1 MTSQKAFFLLIVS
14 IISLNIRVYGQGNE
28 QKKFAFYDSKDTV
41 VLQKNEYAIKHN
53 AFGFN
58 LTVINKDKQKKIS
71 ALDKPNINFTVKGAE
86 ATAVGLFVLSA
97 AMPMG
102 HDYFF
107 PLNGNNGVFFIK
119 SNSIEFTRIP
129 KPDWKK
135 EREEL
140 IFKDAPFKQCHA
152 STLVE
157 TTPGVIMVAWFGG
170 SYEGSKDVKIW
181 MSRLEKG
188 KWLAPWVAAEGEMKD
203 TVAVPLWNPVLFKS
217 NSGKLFLFYKA
228 GPNPREWWG
237 MMKTSDDNG
246 RSWSAT
252 SRLPDGILGP
262 IKNKPVQLKDGSILS
277 PSSTETNEKWQAHI
291 ERSTDDGT
299 NWELIPVDHGSALD
313 VIQPSIL
320 FYEGG
325 KRLQMLCRS
334 KQRTVVESWS
344 ADNGKSWSALS
355 KTSLL
360 NPNSGTDAL
369 TLKNG
374 TQLIVYNPDV
384 PGKDWFN
391 GRFKLN
397 VAMSRDGKTWTD
409 IAILENGDA
418 KKEYSY
424 PAIIQTKDGKVHITY
439 TFDRKNIKHVV
450 LSNTK

>member
-1 MTSQKAFFLLIVS
+1 MKKIKILFCIIIWFVSTS
-14 IISLNIRVYGQGNE
+14 YGQ
-28 QKKFAFYDSKDTV
+28 
-41 VLQKNEYAIKHN
+41 
-53 AFGFN
+53 
-58 LTVINKDKQKKIS
+58 
-71 ALDKPNINFTVKGAE
+71 PN
-86 ATAVGLFVLSA
+86 
-97 AMPMG
+97 
-102 HDYFF
+102 
-107 PLNGNNGVFFIK
+107 
-119 SNSIEFTRIP
+119 
-129 KPDWKK
+129 WKK
-135 EREEL
+135 ETEEL

-157 TTPGVIMVAWFGG
+157 TTPGVILAAWFGG
-170 SYEGSKDVKIW
+170 SHEGSKDVKIW

-188 KWLAPWVAAEGEMKD
+188 KWQAPWIAAEGLSKD
-203 TVAVPLWNPVLFKS
+203 TATVPLWNPVLFKS
-217 NSGKLFLFYKA
+217 RSGKLFLFYKA

-237 MMKTSDDNG
+237 MVKTSKDKG
-246 RSWSAT
+246 KSWSAA

-262 IKNKPVQLKDGSILS
+262 IKNKPVQLKDGTILS

-291 ERSTDDGT
+291 ERSTDDGKT
-299 NWELIPVDHGSALD
+299 WELIPVDHGAALE

-320 FYEGG
+320 FYDGG
-325 KRLQMLCRS
+325 KRLQILCRS
-334 KQRTVVESWS
+334 KQGAVVESWS
-344 ADNGKSWSALS
+344 ADNGKSWTALS

-360 NPNSGTDAL
+360 NPNSGTDAV

-397 VAMSRDGKTWTD
+397 VATSTDGETWTD

-424 PAIIQTKDGKVHITY
+424 PAVIQTRDGKVHITY

-450 LSNTK
+450 LSNMQ